1 MKLSRQADYA
11 IRTVMELARVPSGRL
26 LQTREIARRQEIPV
40 KYLPTIVR
48 TLARAGIV
56 RTLRGSQGG
65 IALARIPEQ
74 VSLLDVIEA
83 IDGPVLL
90 NRCRIRPGECGGEK
104 TCGLHG
110 FWEKLVASI
119 EKEMRAAN
127 FRVMSETNQLPG

>member
-1 MKLSRQADYA
+1 MELSRQADYA
-11 IRTVMELARVPSGRL
+11 IRTIMELARVPQGRL

-65 IALARIPEQ
+65 ITLARIPDQ
-74 VSLLDVIEA
+74 ISLLDVIEA

-90 NRCRIRPGECGGEK
+90 NRCQIRPGECGGVK
-104 TCGLHG
+104 PCRLHR
-110 FWEKLVASI
+110 FWEKMVAGI

-127 FRVMSETNQLPG
+127 FRVMADLNQIQD